1 MRQVNQAIDQTGHA
15 GLVHG
20 NGHKFSGL
28 KIQKFESGSSFF
40 KKALYKS
47 RPISGAIRQVLVVEV
62 VFGVVQQNTV

>member
-28 KIQKFESGSSFF
+28 KIEN
-40 KKALYKS
+40 
-47 RPISGAIRQVLVVEV
+47 EV
-62 VFGVVQQNTV
+62 